1 MAITY
6 ENLDPTTRN
15 YMLNEVNLDLEQGR
29 VYRSQHLKAGFE
41 DAWDDALIEAVTTH
55 DDTWLEHQVEAQQML
70 RDTYQRRTPSGGMT
84 VARVP
89 VNAAQTLAEGEF
101 NRYYCRGLCARAI
114 EEGRQVEVYRGK
126 VVQNPRSASVAMIG
140 RIYNPREI
148 LEDLRAN
155 PLDTALGLPP
165 GPNSGLTIKLV

>member
-15 YMLNEVNLDLEQGR
+15 YMRNEVNLDLEQDR
-29 VYRSQHLKAGFE
+29 VYRSKHLNVGLE
-41 DAWDDALIEAVTTH
+41 DAWDDALIEAVITH
-55 DDTWLEHQVEAQQML
+55 DDTWLEHQVETQKML
-70 RDTYQRRTPSGGMT
+70 RDSYQKRTPSGGVT
-84 VARVP
+84 VAKVP

-114 EEGRQVEVYRGK
+114 EEERQVEVYRGK
-126 VVQNPRSASVAMIG
+126 PVQNARSASVAMIG
-140 RIYNPREI
+140 KVYNPREI

-165 GPNSGLTIKLV
+165 GPNSGLTIKLI

>member
-1 MAITY
+1 MAIAF

-15 YMLNEVNLDLEQGR
+15 YMRNEVNLDLEQDR
-29 VYRSQHLKAGFE
+29 VYRSRHLNTGFK
-41 DAWDDALIEAVTTH
+41 DAWEDALIEAVTTN
-55 DDTWLEHQVEAQQML
+55 DDAWLEQQVESQNML
-70 RDTYQRRTPSGGMT
+70 KDTYQKRTPSGGMT
-84 VARVP
+84 IAKVP

-114 EEGRQVEVYRGK
+114 EEGKQVEVYRGK
-126 VVQNPRSASVAMIG
+126 AVQNARSASVAMIG
-140 RIYNPREI
+140 RVINPAEL